1 MKKNTNSSQTFSKND
16 LVFYYQVYKFPTE
29 LISQDVAKIG
39 DLIFCLDSL
48 EPENGQTI
56 KKKIKLAN
64 SFIIED
70 EIESKKGLAKKGKIS
85 QPQKNKIENQF
96 WRRTEPDDPGFF
108 DDFKGKSD
116 ERQVLTFK
124 RNLELIEKQ
133 EMSISIEKSQLYDH
147 LELKDKEFFEVR
159 KKSNKSEKLKEI
171 IINREDQDTNNQNT
185 NHNSNS
191 DNANLHQQQQKEITA
206 TADDLFSEDGL
217 FSNFGNNNKTGN
229 NILKILIFINN
240 WF

>member
-1 MKKNTNSSQTFSKND
+1 MKKNTNSSQSFSKND
-16 LVFYYQVYKFPTE
+16 LIFYYQVYKFPSD

-39 DLIFCLDSL
+39 DLIFSLDSL

-56 KKKIKLAN
+56 KKKFKLAN

-70 EIESKKGLAKKGKIS
+70 EIEPKKGLAKKGKIN
-85 QPQKNKIENQF
+85 QPQKNKVENQF

-108 DDFKGKSD
+108 DDFKGKTD

-133 EMSISIEKSQLYDH
+133 EMSISIEKTQLYDH
-147 LELKDKEFFEVR
+147 MELKDKEFFEVR

-171 IINREDQDTNNQNT
+171 IINKDDQDIIKQNT
-185 NHNSNS
+185 NHNCNV
-191 DNANLHQQQQKEITA
+191 DNLNQQQHKEITA

-217 FSNFGNNNKTGN
+217 FSSFGNNNKTGN
-229 NILKILIFINN
+229 NLMRFLNFQII
-240 WF
+240 